1 MTVEIVE
8 NTKYPYRLPVFELD
22 NQKNFSKVVLDTI
35 TIDDRR
41 NNVTYNNNSL
51 MFLRKKQTVQ
61 NITEGKELIENINL
75 LNPSTTESAVI
86 DDENQD
92 NQQGSSSGIKVTP
105 HYEPEYVMESDGKTI
120 ETFNTDS
127 SYMLNRYD
135 NLVSLTTT
143 EGSTPLDAPV
153 EIIATRGNVLSLYL
167 EDSTYEPI
175 SITEVKN
182 MYTNKTPFV
191 VYYDNNIDEQNYVP
205 EILVNGGHKMSDGTI
220 APSME
225 LANRF
230 YFNVK
235 DKIPTNNSMIQV
247 NAPNENLFNF
257 TTSTENDGD
266 VQNIAPIASISVNNN
281 DIEMDP
287 FDNSTIQVKF
297 KGEVTSENDFGALI
311 MSSKEYLTDDSIQ
324 FSFDNIDKSMDNVVK
339 FSHEDVVQTNIK
351 ELKITNVMT
360 ASPGDI
366 IQPPTEGVETDAD
379 FMEVDTFEI
388 SEPDSV
394 DYNDD
399 DIPKFVNGK
408 VDDIVFPEP
417 VEEYKIPTPPI
428 PDEYDSSPYDDLIKI
443 SYRIGYDTPTE
454 YLPTWGQYIVTD
466 NDLSLLNTSKVIA
479 FDGKVKQLNFCCIQ
493 HVIFSN
499 IETIVLHEN
508 IEGISKSDRSFANMF
523 PNLEKIIF
531 KAVPGNC
538 KFCYINTLK
547 TVEFTMDVTEFPSG
561 FQISGCSNLK
571 HLIIPKIENLTIPR
585 YAFNNNN
592 SLELILLPET
602 TKEIG
607 DDAFGGDPI
616 KNLIIPDSVECIGI
630 GAFGNNPNGHCLDG
644 PCFMFPPRLKTI
656 ENIFRNNIE
665 QYTYR
670 IVIPNSVTSIAED
683 AFEPFTNLMHIDN
696 YSKCYID
703 RETYELSDNVEI
715 LYRVNSSKY
724 FESEIPSDIKVIH
737 VDDVRYLY
745 NNCNQH
751 YMANITD
758 IYTYQFESY
767 ADNVTPNFRLPRWLD
782 GTGLSESF
790 KIHMPSN
797 LLELNGPIF
806 NDEYN
811 PDGAYDG
818 TDKITTTYT
827 VEIPASVKILT
838 GEPFKYWANPPTIP
852 DTVKKIFGPLY
863 DGNYTGETFTF
874 PRYLETLSSTG
885 DGNEVLFKNCSNL
898 KQVIFTTDRI
908 SSAEVK
914 SQINFGLRDE
924 DNNPELIEVILEE
937 SFTAFSL
944 NNIFTDFNNYF
955 TKPESKCKL
964 IKRIVLDYHIRL
976 KDDSKRVLDGSIMRI
991 YNNMFQTHD
1000 TYNTS
1005 CHFDVTI
1012 LDSTYTELSSDFANI
1027 NYIRLKLTNFIMK
1040 IPDNLLQ
1047 NSVNIEEFNIPAN
1060 YYSTHLVEKLGADP
1074 EKPTTSNFFSKCTQ
1088 LKTIGI
1094 PYIFYHTTCKSH
1106 VFILPNEKII
1116 PRIKFYC
1123 TFFGH
1128 AHATYNGGQFMGNI
1142 SSINIKNGRVY
1153 INWACDDSDQPDK
1166 AANSTG
1172 VMIHY
1177 NQPTNQVGIGNSSSE
1192 ETTHTE
1198 VNIVRYGK
1206 DDTNYSNEYMH
1217 RSDLYSYGALKEIVF
1232 EQYFLSSFTSD
1243 NNCLVKAYTY
1253 MPFVERYYYNP
1264 YFVQDKFNTDTL
1276 YIYDSTDTYL
1286 YEYEQMIIHNE
1297 YSIKFPSSGGSLK
1310 LSGKVKF
1317 HPISEISLN
1326 NVSLDVDGDTL
1337 TIPPHVKNYS
1347 INGDTIV
1354 RLSKIIFEDY
1364 GDQFTPE
1371 AYNSSEPDECN
1382 IPYDALDFSKPKTS
1396 LLTIEIPFRWIPVKN
1411 SSGKNAC
1418 EFYDN
1423 LKTSNYPI
1431 RLDGYAYYSN
1441 KSGFLEKWDEM
1452 YNDSNIDKKYITK
1465 INYADHA
1472 TEIPDRTFNNL
1483 DLNDIVIPGH
1493 INKVG
1498 SYVFFINRDPT
1509 AEVPYRQEIKTV
1521 RFENGVCEIKRCF
1534 EFTTKDQH
1542 PDDFIYNFDLV
1553 EVPPSTTTLGSG
1565 FGYTYFANNFVFH
1578 NSIQTY
1584 NVQSV
1589 PPKYKLTISDKT
1601 IYYTVIPYNVMYT
1614 STSATNDYDIFDY
1627 PDMCCDYPDT
1637 AKLIMSKIYSNT
1649 FDVTLKR
1656 TVTLGVHLPQ
1666 GNLDIAGGQKFK
1678 SLYTMRLIYNEVT
1691 KQINIPKYINYII
1704 FERCSIGY
1712 YINIPSSVGRIRCIN
1727 HFPLWY
1733 VDKVDLG
1740 YMIINNDKIQ
1750 WYDNSEKYIHHSII
1764 PYADNIR
1771 YDPDGTG
1778 DNIKT
1783 NTTYRYVYEEDLTN
1797 TESINGDQV
1806 FWALNQS
1813 GTYSLPDN
1821 KLGAD
1826 CPEVI
1831 TLPRMF
1837 TTISD
1842 NPFVSGVT
1850 DKTLVV
1856 SPCSENT
1863 LTSLQSNSIIPA
1875 IGGYEISAHDPPHI
1889 TASNGTRLTKEDIDA
1904 YYAKYPDVETLTI
1917 ANGIEQV
1924 ISGNGSTH
1932 SSYFANFQSAT
1943 QINFP
1948 TSLTYVGSYSC
1959 QNTPSLKRIN
1969 WHNNIRII
1977 AHDAFQGCNNLE
1989 SMTIPSA
1996 VGTLNAGVI
2005 PKTGTLAKLCLQDGL
2020 LTIKDSA
2027 LVCYQVAS
2035 KLTTL
2040 HIPTTVEEFNLSM
2053 FGTGNCNLPNLE
2065 YICSQSADVPDN
2077 TDLSSVSDIFSY
2089 EQMPALVQCDLP
2101 NNLKDLV
2108 MESRVGKPNVVYMAT
2123 KYFDNQFEDVDLG
2136 TTSFVIPS
2144 SVTHIGNEVFKNNT
2158 SISQLYIPSSI
2169 THCGTNIN
2177 IGATNLTSIYI
2188 QDGASGFPNTPFVK
2202 DETFNYLKELRL
2214 VQDNFELKEGLLNAD
2229 IPKSITKLIC
2239 SDSITTL
2246 LTRTFNRLTNLLEL
2260 RLPAGLKELPV
2271 NCITD
2276 CSSIT
2281 DIQYPIDLT
2290 RIGGYA
2296 FSGSRVPSALMTLP
2310 PTVKSIGHGIF
2321 ENAINLSTLIIPST
2335 LQDTKLTNPFAPG
2348 CESLKELIVEK
2359 GSSYVNFTSGP
2370 LYMNTA
2376 ITKVYLP
2383 DTITYFNY
2391 SRHRRG
2397 VPIDTAF
2404 DECPELSEIHLPQ
2417 GLTNMN
2423 RETYSGSKTYELFE
2437 GATTLKEI
2445 QLPSG
2450 LVQIN
2455 QYAFKNC
2462 TSLASIK
2469 LPTTLTAILQ
2479 QAFWGCSSMTSFE
2492 MPASLTSFGENML
2505 LNTPIQELSVNQAF
2519 CKFDYSIILMD
2530 YATVTKLIVQEDVTS
2545 ITRTSPFKHF
2555 TNVQQLKLPDS
2566 LTSLP
2571 TSLVD
2576 GFANNLSV
2584 LEFSSCLESIGD
2596 NALLGASNLSELRLP
2611 DTVTHIGTK
2620 GLAGGKIQL
2629 INIPTSLSKLEESSL
2644 EDVGLTSIKIPA
2656 NIQGIETLALKG
2668 NNLESLV
2675 IPSTVKK
2682 VASGALIENTRLKVL
2697 LCSWDQIKDIGYYN
2711 IVGNNTP
2718 ISELFIKFTQSTELP
2733 AYAFATA
2740 TEQNT
2745 HLQKIYFVR
2754 EPQYDIEGE
2763 EIPIVISTNAH
2774 TYDNCT
2780 ALSNSNVQQS
2790 YDKKLSQMLASQT
2803 PPQYKGYI
2811 EGILEIANSGEILNN
2826 PATELLFTPTVY
2838 LPGEHQVIT
2847 LAEAKTNEPEYYFNR
2862 APPVK
2867 VPLKF
2872 QEKDLN
2878 SVEISTEGEI
2888 ISMSFSKYIADK
2900 VSILS
2905 NMNDCFGIQI
2915 RLPSTFS
2922 RDLKDI
2928 QKIFNGVELKFFR
2941 KVSNN
2946 NITELYSFASLIL
2959 NLNLPE
2965 DIKNSCCEFAAI
2977 SDPKDG
2983 NFNLYTFRVNPLKT
2997 IFKYRNGDI
3006 INDNGT
3012 PNSKIEV
3019 YKVYTEDGSQQ
3030 GINIPEVENI
3040 SESLK
3045 SQAAIL
3051 YMFEQIPVGYIQPIF
3066 YYTTD
3071 SVIKRIIYPNFTSYT
3086 YNFGSINKLNCRQFI
3101 SYPNSLPYNQEE
3113 AYKGLT
3119 KETIMETFIASFK
3132 LNNCQYCGT
3141 NIYGCGQNDI
3151 VNYKNSGQINNQ
3163 RFEIHGYSGYTTSGD
3178 MTIEKSLLN
3187 NTPIYITT
3195 MLPSSKNTSES
3206 ITEEANLVSGKIEFV
3221 TSDKKVLQETQYI
3234 VTTNNDTGDKIVQLS
3249 SIVGESEYTL
3259 KYPYQEIELLNY
3271 DEYRYSD
3278 YGYVKQFNDTSC
3290 ITHVNAY
3297 NNGKQV
3303 TLNYSIMKPY
3313 SKNTSDENITIYL
3326 PGTIETIKTG
3336 APNDETPDDETT
3348 GTGGTETPDDD
3359 APETTES
3366 NIETLIN
3373 GATTPLIILSDKDV
3387 LKIMSDINDTY
3398 HVKLDVTA
3406 NSADVIKVY
3415 TYCGDAVEHGE
3426 YKDEYDYWYDH
3437 ESLLYNVGLFP
3448 KDLIINKIKT
3458 EVNLNNNAYMRPICS
3473 HSVIGEPQFTKT
3485 FSEYIYIYNKWEYP
3499 DLTTLTKPE
3508 DIKDRIDNYSQSHKI
3523 ILDSFTATVTAL
3535 LNEMVVTKVVNGIC
3549 STETHNMIFV
3559 DSTVLGTN
3567 INTGKTDY
3575 YNVYGLPNA
3584 IIRCVYNKNF
3594 NRSYYYIRDAII
3606 IENKLVTLP
3615 DSRCLYTYIY
3625 ETTSEFTYS
3634 KYITSIE
3641 YNFNA
3646 KGFYATNEFKRLKSV
3661 SVSTT
3666 QNLTLYK
3673 IRYYKYQYNCLVD
3686 DYTGEGRP
3694 KKYSSEKLI
3703 KEEYSYVEI
3712 PDISNSEIISISEP
3726 NNGYVTIEYEN
3737 KEIVDK
3743 VIFRSTIFKHQS
3755 AEINKTV
3762 EQAVWNVTDV
3772 NKTIEERLT
3781 VNQRDVNCEYIFYL
3795 ECESNEMMFSNGKP
3809 YWISTLEYNSDLI
3822 FAGFLI
3828 ATTDFNTEIPARTIK
3843 TGDLLKYPEDNNVY
3857 EQMLVL
3863 VVPKT
3868 SGVKLP
3874 SIKSNMFLNR
3884 SENFKVSNY
3893 QNMRE
3898 YAGFNDLR
3906 HFLITDNLERLYDVE
3921 PNVYAGTM
3929 YYPTQVS
3936 VTPVLEKIQMTETIT
3951 YPGAPERKYITFY
3964 IPNYFD
3970 VSLLTD
3976 DSFKIISKDIIATF
3990 QGQTFETTETNIGT
4004 VKLISATAED
4014 VEEDNLNQ
4022 NESGEITSDNQSISD
4037 SSYYKLDTFFIPPG
4051 NYPTV
4056 NDLVDAINDTVLK
4069 SLKDG
4074 NIGNSLDNNMISFK
4088 NTVDLNLNCP
4098 KILISTS
4105 IDNKPANVYIDWE
4118 DIDFRNFKIHLKTGK
4133 KYLCMLDYVLIC
4145 QLSSDIEFNFKLD
4158 VKKYIYD
4165 HVMYLE
4171 CDIGDELQLKFDDVI
4186 SSNLVTDKL
4195 FYDIL
4200 INNRK
4205 FIEITNDINVCEY
4218 KLVDS
4223 IIPVRFETEDIPEK
4237 IDYLCLIEPNQNFQ
4251 QEFNTFNR
4259 LETFEDLVKLENE
4272 FGPKFKQYVKTYFE
4286 NENFGISFKHNIKN
4300 IWYKLGVQPIIINKD
4315 KCPYILGP
4323 NDILKVL
4330 QSGLNIEFNKLTY
4343 YNILSSDF
4351 VETSYMT
4358 DKIKLPHIL
4367 YMAVDGK
4374 KKIFRGEQ
4382 SLNELR
4388 LFKDTWKGEHLP
4400 NLDIPDRVLI
4410 KTTTN
4415 EDIEYILNIGDN
4427 ETIIS
4432 ETDNFEYKN
4441 NKMIIKVYQTV
4452 EINKSDKIYIYIDS
4466 EEHYPFVVGVNARL
4480 KVEWIK

>member
-75 LNPSTTESAVI
+75 LNPSTTESDVI

-120 ETFNTDS
+120 ETFNTNS
-127 SYMLNRYD
+127 SYMLNRY
-135 NLVSLTTT
+135 NNPISLTTT

-191 VYYDNNIDEQNYVP
+191 VCYDNNIDEQNYVP
-205 EILVNGGHKMSDGTI
+205 EILVNGGHKSSDGTI

-297 KGEVTSENDFGALI
+297 KGEITSENDFGALV

-366 IQPPTEGVETDAD
+366 IQPEDPGDIPLPPTEGVETDAD

-399 DIPKFVNGK
+399 DIPEFVNGT
-408 VDDIVFPEP
+408 VNDIVFPEP
-417 VEEYKIPTPPI
+417 VEEKYEIPTPPI
-428 PDEYDSSPYDDLIKI
+428 PDEYDPTPYDPVEI
-443 SYRIGYDTPTE
+443 SCRIGYDTPADN
-454 YLPTWGQYIVTD
+454 LSVWDVASG
-466 NDLSLLNTSKVIA
+466 NDLNLLNTSNVIA
-479 FDGKVKQLNFCCIQ
+479 FDQKVEKLCFECIEGKSFTNVKSVVF
-493 HVIFSN
+493 
-499 IETIVLHEN
+499 HEN
-508 IEGISKSDRSFANMF
+508 IGEISKSDGSFSTMF

-531 KAVPGNC
+531 KAVPKNC
-538 KFCYINTLK
+538 KICDMTNLK
-547 TVEFTMDVTEFPSG
+547 TVEFTMDVTEFASD

-571 HLIIPKIENLTIPR
+571 HLIIPKIDNLTIPSD
-585 YAFNNNN
+585 AFINNG
-592 SLELILLPET
+592 LELISLPET
-602 TKEIG
+602 TKKINYR
-607 DDAFGGDPI
+607 AFAGNPI
-616 KNLIIPDSVECIGI
+616 KNLVIPDSVEDIKRGV
-630 GAFGNNPNGHCLDG
+630 FGNNPNGYCLDG
-644 PCFMFPPRLKTI
+644 PCFMYPAKLTSMS
-656 ENIFRNNIE
+656 NIFGENNE
-665 QYTYR
+665 QYVYR
-670 IVIPNSVTSIAED
+670 IVIPNNVTLITTD
-683 AFEPFTNLMHIDN
+683 VFEPFTNLMHIDN
-696 YSKCYID
+696 YSKCYIN
-703 RETYELSDNVEI
+703 RGACKLSDDVEI
-715 LYRVNSSKY
+715 LYRVNSSRY
-724 FESEIPSDIKVIH
+724 FESEIPSEIKIIH

-745 NNCNQH
+745 NSCNQQ
-751 YMANITD
+751 YMTNITD

-767 ADNVTPNFRLPRWLD
+767 VDGITPKFRLPRWLIKSNLPKLD
-782 GTGLSESF
+782 
-790 KIHMPSN
+790 KVHMPSN

-811 PDGAYDG
+811 PNGPFNG
-818 TDKITTTYT
+818 TDKITTGYT
-827 VEIPASVKILT
+827 LEIPASVKTLSN
-838 GEPFKYWANPPTIP
+838 EPFKYWANPPTIP
-852 DTVKKIFGPLY
+852 DTVKKIIGPLY
-863 DGNYTGETFTF
+863 DGNYTGETLTL
-874 PRYLETLSSTG
+874 PRYLEVISGTG
-885 DGNEVLFKNCSNL
+885 AENETLFKNCLNL
-898 KQVIFTTDRI
+898 KQVIFATDRMTTD
-908 SSAEVK
+908 ENQT
-914 SQINFGLRDE
+914 QIYFGLRDE
-924 DNNPELIEVILEE
+924 DNNPELIEIILEE
-937 SFTAFSL
+937 RFPTFDL
-944 NNIFTDFNNYF
+944 HTIFMDFGDLENSYF
-955 TKPESKCKL
+955 RNMDSKCKL
-964 IKRIVLDYHIRL
+964 IKRIVLDYHTRTKYNTNDLLERL
-976 KDDSKRVLDGSIMRI
+976 HMSW
-991 YNNMFQTHD
+991 YNNMFETND
-1000 TYNTS
+1000 LYENFI

-1012 LDSTYTELSSDFANI
+1012 LDSTYTRLYQDFANI
-1027 NYIRLKLTNFIMK
+1027 NYLRLNLTNFI
-1040 IPDNLLQ
+1040 IEFPESLLQ
-1047 NSVNIEEFNIPAN
+1047 HSVNIKEFNIPAN
-1060 YYSTHLVEKLGADP
+1060 FYSKHCISYSEYDYNEVDLFRDCRKIETIGVPFVFYYSDCY
-1074 EKPTTSNFFSKCTQ
+1074 SC
-1088 LKTIGI
+1088 
-1094 PYIFYHTTCKSH
+1094 IFDLRRH
-1106 VFILPNEKII
+1106 KII
-1116 PRIKFYC
+1116 P
-1123 TFFGH
+1123 TFKPYSTLFGH
-1128 AHATYNGGQFMGNI
+1128 GSLTYEENAESRIEPFFNAELSIYWACNGSSSTHIVLHYDDLNKVASVDDVMGNANNNI
-1142 SSINIKNGRVY
+1142 IRYVTDNTELDYDSIT
-1153 INWACDDSDQPDK
+1153 INYTDIYQ
-1166 AANSTG
+1166 
-1172 VMIHY
+1172 
-1177 NQPTNQVGIGNSSSE
+1177 
-1192 ETTHTE
+1192 
-1198 VNIVRYGK
+1198 
-1206 DDTNYSNEYMH
+1206 
-1217 RSDLYSYGALKEIVF
+1217 LGALEEIVF
-1232 EQYFLSSFTSD
+1232 ERNFLNGWRNTFDS
-1243 NNCLVKAYTY
+1243 CLIDGSNLRY
-1253 MPFVERYYYNP
+1253 MPYVKRYYYNARFHYENQP
-1264 YFVQDKFNTDTL
+1264 YHEL
-1276 YIYDSTDTYL
+1276 YIYDYMNLNEFD
-1286 YEYEQMIIHNE
+1286 QIIIHDE

-1310 LSGKVKF
+1310 LSDKIKF
-1317 HPISEISLN
+1317 HLTSEILLDN
-1326 NVSLDVDGDTL
+1326 IALDVDGDTL
-1337 TIPPHVKNYS
+1337 IIPPHVKNYS
-1347 INGDTIV
+1347 INGDTIAK
-1354 RLSKIIFEDY
+1354 LNKIVFEDY
-1364 GDQFTPE
+1364 GDQFIPE
-1371 AYNSSEPDECN
+1371 AYKPTAPTKCN
-1382 IPYDALDFSKPKTS
+1382 IPYDALDFSVDRTS
-1396 LLTIEIPFRWIPVKN
+1396 SSPLTIEIPFRWIPVKN
-1411 SSGKNAC
+1411 SSEKNAID
-1418 EFYDN
+1418 FYRN
-1423 LKTSNYPI
+1423 LETANYPI
-1431 RLDGYAYYSN
+1431 RLNGYAYYSN
-1441 KSGFLEKWDEM
+1441 KSGFLEKWNEM

-1472 TEIPDRTFNNL
+1472 TEIPDNTFYNL
-1483 DLNDIVIPGH
+1483 DLNDFVIPGH

-1498 SYVFFINRDPT
+1498 RYAFFINRDT
-1509 AEVPYRQEIKTV
+1509 TDEVPYRKAIKTI
-1521 RFENGVCEIKRCF
+1521 RFENGICKITDCFKLNTGVDSNNTCYDLDLLEI
-1534 EFTTKDQH
+1534 
-1542 PDDFIYNFDLV
+1542 
-1553 EVPPSTTTLGSG
+1553 PPSVTSLDSN
-1565 FGYTYFANNFVFH
+1565 FGKHYFPANFIFH
-1578 NSIQTY
+1578 NSIQNYTPH
-1584 NVQSV
+1584 SI
-1589 PPKYKLTISDKT
+1589 PPTRKLIIDDKNM
-1601 IYYTVIPYNVMYT
+1601 YYTIIPYNVKYITMPSYGRGIT
-1614 STSATNDYDIFDY
+1614 DY
-1627 PDMCCDYPDT
+1627 PNIHCDYPDT
-1637 AKLIMSKIYSNT
+1637 ARFRLIVTNNLFQAT
-1649 FDVTLKR
+1649 FNQ
-1656 TVTLGVHLPQ
+1656 TVTLGIHLPQ
-1666 GNLDIAGGQKFK
+1666 GNLDIVGGQTFGESYILK
-1678 SLYTMRLIYNEVT
+1678 IYGEIVE
-1691 KQINIPKYINYII
+1691 KQINIPKYIKKVNFRTNLIANK
-1704 FERCSIGY
+1704 
-1712 YINIPSSVGRIRCIN
+1712 INIPPIVEEIECIEPSN
-1727 HFPLWY
+1727 TPLSN
-1733 VDKVDLG
+1733 KAILG
-1740 YMIINNDKIQ
+1740 NMIINNDHIQ
-1750 WYDNSEKYIHHSII
+1750 LNYTEEKLTFQNSII
-1764 PYADNIR
+1764 PYEWNISN
-1771 YDPDGTG
+1771 DSS
-1778 DNIKT
+1778 
-1783 NTTYRYVYEEDLTN
+1783 NTTYKYVYEDDLN
-1797 TESINGDQV
+1797 NDEPINGDQI
-1806 FWALNQS
+1806 FWVLNHD
-1813 GTYSLPDN
+1813 GEYELPAN
-1821 KLGAD
+1821 KLGED
-1826 CPEVI
+1826 CPEVVV
-1831 TLPRMF
+1831 LPDVF
-1837 TTISD
+1837 SEISD
-1842 NPFVSGVT
+1842 NPFISEATG
-1850 DKTLVV
+1850 KTLVASPFSKNNDV
-1856 SPCSENT
+1856 S
-1863 LTSLQSNSIIPA
+1863 LTSIQSNTFIPA
-1875 IGGYEISAHDPPHI
+1875 VGGCRSTTHDPTFYNPPHI
-1889 TASNGTRLTKEDIDA
+1889 TASDGITLTKTDVDN
-1904 YYAKYPDVETLTI
+1904 YYANYPDVETITI
-1917 ANGIEQV
+1917 ANGIEE
-1924 ISGNGSTH
+1924 IAKGKGTYSRD
-1932 SSYFANFQSAT
+1932 YFTNFQHVT
-1943 QINFP
+1943 CINFP
-1948 TSLTYVGSYSC
+1948 STLKSIGDYSC
-1959 QNTPSLKRIN
+1959 ENIASLEKIN
-1969 WHNNIRII
+1969 WNNGITYIGY
-1977 AHDAFQGCNNLE
+1977 DAFRGCTNLE
-1989 SMTIPSA
+1989 SVTIPSS
-1996 VGTLNAGVI
+1996 VTKLVMGVI
-2005 PKTGTLAKLCLQDGL
+2005 PKSEVLTKLCLQDGL
-2020 LTIKDSA
+2020 QFIDTRA
-2027 LVCYQVAS
+2027 LECYNVTS
-2035 KLTTL
+2035 HLKSLYIPSTVTTF
-2040 HIPTTVEEFNLSM
+2040 VSSM
-2053 FGTGNCNLPNLE
+2053 FGTDAYQLTNLS
-2065 YICSQSADVPDN
+2065 YIQFKSDN
-2077 TDLSSVSDIFSY
+2077 YNIPTDDLSAVSRMFSY
-2089 EQMPALVQCDLP
+2089 KQMPALVQCDLP

-2108 MESRVGKPNVVYMAT
+2108 MESRVGKPCVVYKPT

-2136 TTSFVIPS
+2136 TTSFVIPI

-2177 IGATNLTSIYI
+2177 IGAINLTSIYI
-2188 QDGASGFPNTPFVK
+2188 QDGASGFPNTPFVM

-2276 CSSIT
+2276 CSSIIN
-2281 DIQYPIDLT
+2281 IQYPTNLT

-2310 PTVKSIGHGIF
+2310 STVKSIGSGIF

-2335 LQDTKLTNPFAPG
+2335 LQDTKLSNPFAPG
-2348 CESLKELIVEK
+2348 CESLQELIVEE

-2423 RETYSGSKTYELFE
+2423 RETYSESKTYELFE
-2437 GATTLKEI
+2437 GANALKEI
-2445 QLPSG
+2445 QLPPG
-2450 LVQIN
+2450 LVKIN

-2462 TSLASIK
+2462 TSLAFIK
-2469 LPTTLTAILQ
+2469 LPTTLTAIKQ
-2479 QAFWGCSSMTSFE
+2479 QAFWGCSSMISFE
-2492 MPASLTSFGENML
+2492 IPASVISFGENML
-2505 LNTPIQELSVNQAF
+2505 LNTPIQNLSVNQAF

-2530 YATVTKLIVQEDVTS
+2530 YTTVTKLIVQEDVTS

-2656 NIQGIETLALKG
+2656 NIQSIETLALKG

-2682 VASGALIENTRLKVL
+2682 VASGALIENTRLKAL
-2697 LCSWDQIKDIGYYN
+2697 LCSWDQIKDVGYYN

-2733 AYAFATA
+2733 ACAFATA

-2745 HLQKIYFVR
+2745 HLQKVYFVR

-2790 YDKKLSQMLASQT
+2790 YDEKLSQMLASQT

-2847 LAEAKTNEPEYYFNR
+2847 LAEARTNEPEYYFNR

-3040 SESLK
+3040 SDSLK

-3249 SIVGESEYTL
+3249 SIVGESEYIL

-3303 TLNYSIMKPY
+3303 TLSYSIMKPY
-3313 SKNTSDENITIYL
+3313 SKNMSDENITIYL
-3326 PGTIETIKTG
+3326 PGTIETIKTE
-3336 APNDETPDDETT
+3336 ASNDETPDDETT
-3348 GTGGTETPDDD
+3348 GTLGPVIPDDD
-3359 APETTES
+3359 TSETGNS
-3366 NIETLIN
+3366 KIETLIN
-3373 GATTPLIILSDKDV
+3373 GTITPFIILSGKDV
-3387 LKIMSDINDTY
+3387 LKIMSDINETY
-3398 HVKLDVTA
+3398 CVKLGVTNNSIDVVK
-3406 NSADVIKVY
+3406 SF
-3415 TYCGDAVEHGE
+3415 TYCGSADN
-3426 YKDEYDYWYDH
+3426 DNIYDPYDTKIMFPYAIG
-3437 ESLLYNVGLFP
+3437 LYPQKPTIDGKF
-3448 KDLIINKIKT
+3448 KFKT
-3458 EVNLNNNAYMRPICS
+3458 ETDLNTNSYMQSICS
-3473 HSVIGEPQFTKT
+3473 DSVISEVQFAKT
-3485 FSEYIYIYNKWEYP
+3485 INGYIYIYGIN
-3499 DLTTLTKPE
+3499 
-3508 DIKDRIDNYSQSHKI
+3508 NNSQSHVATTNHFVAKITGIINEVVTTKI
-3523 ILDSFTATVTAL
+3523 I
-3535 LNEMVVTKVVNGIC
+3535 KGIC
-3549 STETHNMIFV
+3549 STETYNTIFTESSV
-3559 DSTVLGTN
+3559 EGTN
-3567 INTGKTDY
+3567 QVTEKTNY
-3575 YNVYGLPNA
+3575 YNVYGLSNVIIQYKVSYDIFRKCNGNA
-3584 IIRCVYNKNF
+3584 IV
-3594 NRSYYYIRDAII
+3594 
-3606 IENKLVTLP
+3606 IENKFTMLP
-3615 DSRCLYTYIY
+3615 DGKYLYTYIY
-3625 ETTSEFTYS
+3625 NTAVEGYGKE
-3634 KYITSIE
+3634 ICSIE
-3641 YNFNA
+3641 YNSNSN
-3646 KGFYATNEFKRLKSV
+3646 GFYTTNEFKKLKSV

-3673 IRYYKYQYNCLVD
+3673 IRRYKYTYIYKAT
-3686 DYTGEGRP
+3686 DYEAEGLSGIP
-3694 KKYSSEKLI
+3694 ISATLNE
-3703 KEEYSYVEI
+3703 EEYSYVEI
-3712 PDISNSEIISISEP
+3712 PTIGNFEHISVSEP
-3726 NNGYVTIEYEN
+3726 NNGTVIVEHEN

-3743 VIFRSTIFKHQS
+3743 VIFRSTIFKYRGQ
-3755 AEINKTV
+3755 ETNRFKL
-3762 EQAVWNVTDV
+3762 QGVWNIIDTD
-3772 NKTIEERLT
+3772 KTIHW
-3781 VNQRDVNCEYIFYL
+3781 RDINCEYIFYI
-3795 ECESNEMMFSNGKP
+3795 ECESDEIMFSNGKS
-3809 YWISTLEYNSDLI
+3809 YWISTLEYNSDLM

-3828 ATTDFNTEIPARTIK
+3828 ATTDFNTEIPVGTIN
-3843 TGDLLKYPEDNNVY
+3843 TGDLLEYPEDNNVY
-3857 EQMLVL
+3857 EQMLLL
-3863 VVPKT
+3863 VVPKI

-3874 SIKSNMFLNR
+3874 SIKSNMFLNKG
-3884 SENFKVSNY
+3884 ENFKVSNY
-3893 QNMRE
+3893 QNMRD
-3898 YAGFNDLR
+3898 YAGFNETNR
-3906 HFLITDNLERLYDVE
+3906 FFITDNLERLYDVE
-3921 PNVYAGTM
+3921 PNIYADTM

-3951 YPGAPERKYITFY
+3951 YPGVPERKYITFY

-3970 VSLLTD
+3970 ASLLTD

-4004 VKLISATAED
+4004 VKLISATSED
-4014 VEEDNLNQ
+4014 IEEDNLNQ
-4022 NESGEITSDNQSISD
+4022 NESGETTSDNQSISD
-4037 SSYYKLDTFFIPPG
+4037 NNYYKLDTFFIPPG

-4118 DIDFRNFKIHLKTGK
+4118 DIDFRNFKVHLKTGK
-4133 KYLCMLDYVLIC
+4133 KYLCILDYVLIC